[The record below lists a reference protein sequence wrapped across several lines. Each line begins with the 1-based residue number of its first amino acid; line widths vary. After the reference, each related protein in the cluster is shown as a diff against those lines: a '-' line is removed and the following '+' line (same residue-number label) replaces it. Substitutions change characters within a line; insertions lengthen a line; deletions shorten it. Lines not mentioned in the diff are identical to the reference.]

1 VTGLAADQA
10 LAAQRCASCPK
21 MCRASCPTLAV
32 TGNERH
38 QPWGHARVAVAA
50 LGSATGFAD
59 AGVVDSAYAC
69 AVCSACTPPCKVEGV
84 ETPDLAWA
92 VRAAVHDAG
101 ATPAIGLQAVAEAG
115 AGRVLVDT
123 GPPRWHDH
131 AATLDRLRGLATA
144 GADLLLWPGC
154 GALGRRPGAALAA
167 ARSLRRL
174 GIAFQVP
181 ERHRCCG
188 MPALTFGDASALD
201 AMLEA
206 AAAAIAASGAGSV
219 AVQSPSC
226 STLLGVRAPRLGRPM
241 PATVEPLA
249 VVLARAAAQPQPRS
263 RSRVAAAYHD
273 PCHLA
278 RHQAVLDAPRAALA
292 ASGYMVVELP
302 HRGDATRCSGQG
314 GGLPLTHPSIAAG
327 YLGRLVDDVDA
338 TTAEVV
344 VTGCA
349 SCAAALSD
357 ALPDRAVLELAEAV
371 AGGVEDEVR

>member
-1 VTGLAADQA
+1 MTTLAADQA
-10 LAAQRCASCPK
+10 LAARRCASCPK
-21 MCRASCPTLAV
+21 MCRAACPTLAV
-32 TGNERH
+32 TANERH
-38 QPWGHARVAVAA
+38 QPWGHARVAAA
-50 LGSATGFAD
+50 AISSAAGFAD
-59 AGVVDSAYAC
+59 SAVVDSAYAC

-101 ATPAIGLQAVAEAG
+101 ATPAVGLAAVAEAR

-123 GPPRWHDH
+123 GAPRWHDH
-131 AATLDRLRGLATA
+131 GPTLDQLRGLATA
-144 GADLLLWPGC
+144 GAELLLWPGC
-154 GALGRRPGAALAA
+154 GTLGRRPGAALAA

-174 GIAFQVP
+174 GVAFQVP

-188 MPALTFGDASALD
+188 MPALTFGDAAALD

-206 AAAAIAASGAGSV
+206 AADAIAASGARRV

-241 PATVEPLA
+241 PAAVEPLA
-249 VVLARAAAQPQPRS
+249 VVLARAAQSEPLS
-263 RSRVAAAYHD
+263 RTRIAVAYHD

-278 RHQAVLDAPRAALA
+278 RHQAVLDAPRAALE
-292 ASGYMVVELP
+292 ASGYAIVELP

-314 GGLPLTHPSIAAG
+314 GGLALTHPSIAAG
-327 YLGRLVDDVDA
+327 YLARLVDDVEA
-338 TTAEVV
+338 TAAATV

-349 SCAAALSD
+349 SCASALSG

-371 AGGVEDEVR
+371 AGGVEEVR